1 MSQSEI
7 ERRAGDTDAQIRV
20 LREAHEILE
29 TLGDRFFFST
39 VSIWLAN
46 ALIDSGADAA
56 EIEDLCTAARE
67 RTIEGDLANFIGLDW
82 ADARVYAAEGL
93 LDDAEATARRALAR
107 ADETDHFLMRAR
119 SRVVL
124 AEVLHRA
131 GRTGRRGVTRVRRR
145 FDPRGEGRRV
155 GCRVV
160 ARAHRRDRHLHP
172 VIAVGGRC

>member
-7 ERRAGDTDAQIRV
+7 ERRAGDTDAQIRA
-20 LREAHEILE
+20 LREAHQILE

-39 VSIWLAN
+39 ASWLAN
-46 ALIDSGADAA
+46 ALIDSGADVA

-82 ADARVYAAEGL
+82 ADARMYAAEGL

-124 AEVLHRA
+124 AEVVHQA
-131 GRTGRRGVTRVRRR
+131 GREDIAASLASDALLIHEAKEDVSGAARWRVHIAEIGV
-145 FDPRGEGRRV
+145 
-155 GCRVV
+155 
-160 ARAHRRDRHLHP
+160 LHP
-172 VIAVGGRC
+172 VIVVGGRC